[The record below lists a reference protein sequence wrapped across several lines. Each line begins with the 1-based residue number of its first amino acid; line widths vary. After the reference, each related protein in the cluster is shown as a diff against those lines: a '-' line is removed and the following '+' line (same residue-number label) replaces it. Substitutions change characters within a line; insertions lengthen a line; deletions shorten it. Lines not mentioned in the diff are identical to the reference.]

1 MIDRQTWVLL
11 AERCA
16 EIRRLR
22 EPVVL
27 EDVALVYD
35 SFDQAH
41 VIERDA

>member
-1 MIDRQTWVLL
+1 VIDRETWVLL

-16 EIRRLR
+16 EIRRLC

-27 EDVALVYD
+27 EDVVLVYD

-41 VIERDA
+41 VIRREA